1 MKIRNKVNSL
11 LICCTSFC
19 ALLVSIQASA
29 EDKIER
35 SCKAKYG
42 LYISETVNSKG
53 TPMKRIEGHMV
64 LDEKYEFSARRG
76 CGSLVPNRCRQRAS
90 EAAKQCMIAHAK
102 APATMPAA
110 CTSNGVKDYP
120 IMNLEQT
127 VKEAACSYA
136 KDFFGSK
143 LAGMDDPF
151 FVKTS
156 IKAIIDGDK
165 GCGGD
170 DDKHLMEYIASLTV
184 TCSKQD

>member
-1 MKIRNKVNSL
+1 MEIRNKVNAL
-11 LICCTSFC
+11 LICFTFC
-19 ALLVSIQASA
+19 ALLVPIQASA
-29 EDKIER
+29 EDNIER
-35 SCKAKYG
+35 SCKAMYG
-42 LYISETVNSKG
+42 LYIPETVNSKG
-53 TPMKRIEGHMV
+53 APMRRIEGHML
-64 LDEKYEFSARRG
+64 LDKKYEFSARRG
-76 CGSLVPNRCRQRAS
+76 CGSIVPNRCRQRAS

-136 KDFFGSK
+136 RDFFGSN

-165 GCGGD
+165 GCGGGD
-170 DDKHLMEYIASLTV
+170 NKNLMEYVRTLTV
-184 TCSKQD
+184 TCTKQD